1 LDKDDYST
9 WTFHYVITWPRE
21 LPGMPYKGQSNAD
34 RLRVLKSFADD
45 FAEPRRSALAWMRD
59 DQEVPNDTIKIWVPT
74 PWDNHGGQVTLA
86 GDAAHAISFRMSMSY
101 HSWWRGRVKVD

>member
-1 LDKDDYST
+1 
-9 WTFHYVITWPRE
+9 
-21 LPGMPYKGQSNAD
+21 MPYKGQSNAD

-59 DQEVPNDTIKIWVPT
+59 DQDVPNDTIKIWVPT

-86 GDAAHAISFRMSMSY
+86 GDAAHAISFRMS
-101 HSWWRGRVKVD
+101 HVLCTIPGEEGG